1 MLHLRCSGSQ
11 SQALKCPLKH
21 SVRRTF
27 ELSET
32 TSFHTP
38 TLPTIS
44 FSVSGLVPGTS
55 CCWSLVAKPCPTLCD
70 TMDCSPPGSS
80 VHGISQA
87 RTLEWVVIS
96 YSRGPSWPRG
106 QTHISCIAGRFFPL
120 HHLGS
125 PSGTYW
131 TCSEHYYVNDW
142 TNLLVTR
149 VAWQE
154 P

>member
-1 MLHLRCSGSQ
+1 MLHLRCSRSQ
-11 SQALKCPLKH
+11 LQALKCPLKH
-21 SVRRTF
+21 SFHKTF

-32 TSFHTP
+32 TSFHSSI
-38 TLPTIS
+38 LPTIS
-44 FSVSGLVPGTS
+44 FSVSSLVPDTS
-55 CCWSLVAKPCPTLCD
+55 CCCLVAKPCPTLCD
-70 TMDCSPPGSS
+70 TMDCSPPVSS

-87 RTLEWVVIS
+87 RILEWVVIS
-96 YSRGPSWPRG
+96 YSRGSSWPRG

-120 HHLGS
+120 CHLGS

-131 TCSEHYYVNDW
+131 TCNEYYYVKDW